1 MRKLAMHVSRSD
13 RIKRLFDGVEQP
25 RKRSR
30 LGASQSRCALRPT
43 QLAGGESRRIGRQ
56 REVRPRCALRC
67 HSVATHDGRTP
78 QRSTTAGGVSWL
90 ASRGWMRQSRRSW
103 EEGFMPLPLPH
114 ISWTGNGK
122 PL

>member
-56 REVRPRCALRC
+56 REGLCAPCRAVRCAATVWLRMTGGH
-67 HSVATHDGRTP
+67 HSAPPLRVACPGWLP
-78 QRSTTAGGVSWL
+78 GG
-90 ASRGWMRQSRRSW
+90 G
-103 EEGFMPLPLPH
+103 
-114 ISWTGNGK
+114 
-122 PL
+122 

>member
-56 REVRPRCALRC
+56 REVLCAAL
-67 HSVATHDGRTP
+67 P
-78 QRSTTAGGVSWL
+78 QCGYARRADTTALHHCGWRVLAGFQGVDE
-90 ASRGWMRQSRRSW
+90 AVTQVW